1 MLAISRL
8 ALGVLLSLVAVGRCE
23 HVARGSSARD
33 SSVSY
38 GAITTS
44 VNGSVLRA
52 TVNNPPINVFD
63 EKLSIDFLSLINS
76 LKNQTEIKVVIV
88 ASANP
93 DYWITHFDLSLF
105 LRSRAPPPGVNT
117 TVVRGRILSVDDSIA
132 TLPVIFIAEIDGRV
146 TGSGGDFAT
155 RCDIRYAGPGAK
167 LAAFEV
173 GFNALPGGGALQ
185 YLVKLIGRAR
195 ALEYFLSGRTVD
207 AETAAAIG
215 WVNQAFST
223 RQELRHE
230 VDTLAHRIA
239 AFSGP
244 ALGAIKERINAA
256 SKPSTQSVA
265 EDAAAATKLIARPE
279 CQAALARYLQLSDD
293 QSGNAFE
300 LALTSNLE
308 ELNE

>member
-8 ALGVLLSLVAVGRCE
+8 ALGVLLSLVV
-23 HVARGSSARD
+23 VARASSARN

-38 GAITTS
+38 GAISTS

-52 TVNNPPINVFD
+52 TVNNPPINLFD
-63 EKLSIDFLSLINS
+63 EKLSIDFLALINS
-76 LKNQTEIKVVIV
+76 LYNQTEIKVVIL

-105 LRSRAPPPGVNT
+105 LRSRPPPPGVNT
-117 TVVRGRILSVDDSIA
+117 TVVRNRILYVDDSIA
-132 TLPVIFIAEIDGRV
+132 TLPVIFIAEVNGRV
-146 TGSGGDFAT
+146 SGSGGDLVT

-167 LAAFEV
+167 LSVLEV

-215 WVNQAFST
+215 WVNRAFST
-223 RQELRHE
+223 AEELRDE
-230 VDTLAHRIA
+230 VDALAQRIGS
-239 AFSGP
+239 FSQP
-244 ALGAIKERINAA
+244 ALGAIKGRINEA
-256 SKPSTQSVA
+256 SKPTTQSVA
-265 EDAAAATKLIARPE
+265 GDAAASGQLIARPE
-279 CQAALARYLQLSDD
+279 CQAALARYLELSDD

-300 LALTSNLE
+300 LGLTGNLE
-308 ELNE
+308 ELNG